1 MGYGLQIQILKF
13 LCSVFSVKKS
23 VYIES
28 KEYIDS
34 YISYAYLNFLKLYH
48 NTQEDDQTLELIH
61 LLLQLLIEIARN
73 KNNNVT
79 MKFFVHQINLEYEI
93 TLEKVRDEPKID
105 LQEPKYVASL
115 SLPGGGKKK
124 KAKSV
129 RVGKGRAHR
138 VSLDIVFGEKRT
150 TSTKFNTRNSLD
162 DNKASRKHSMD
173 IYTHNSRSPRDLS
186 LDLPSSVKRSV
197 SDRGHIPHEPIKVEG
212 TDSDEEIDKIDKNL
226 SINDDD
232 DDKDNNNNDEEDEE

>member
-79 MKFFVHQINLEYEI
+79 MKFYQLRAMNFFVHQIN
-93 TLEKVRDEPKID
+93 

-212 TDSDEEIDKIDKNL
+212 TDSDEE
-226 SINDDD
+226 
-232 DDKDNNNNDEEDEE
+232 